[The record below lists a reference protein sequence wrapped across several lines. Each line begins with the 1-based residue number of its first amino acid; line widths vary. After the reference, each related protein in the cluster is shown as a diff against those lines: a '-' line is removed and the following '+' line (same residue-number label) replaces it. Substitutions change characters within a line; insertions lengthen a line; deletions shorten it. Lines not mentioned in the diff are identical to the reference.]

1 MVQFFDEFF
10 DEGKSKLSFSIERVG
25 EVFRYCVFCDT
36 YTIKRAD
43 IIKKGN
49 GFFWLRQT
57 GFKMQVKKKTNSAI
71 PSNQKGVILSSF
83 FFGDMAER

>member
-10 DEGKSKLSFSIERVG
+10 DEGKSKLSFSMERVG

-57 GFKMQVKKKTNSAI
+57 GFKMQVKKKQIQQSPQTK
-71 PSNQKGVILSSF
+71 KG
-83 FFGDMAER
+83 

>member
-10 DEGKSKLSFSIERVG
+10 DEGKSKLSFSMERVG

-57 GFKMQVKKKTNSAI
+57 GFKMQVKKNKF
-71 PSNQKGVILSSF
+71 SNPLKPKRGNIVIF